1 MHLNEEHAMIFV
13 KFRKRSEADIDLEVS
28 SSFIFG
34 VIVTEYNYITSY
46 YIEMCLYTHTHI
58 QYLGLW
64 IFSLNHLEFQCGEEE
79 FWARISNEHLHIH
92 RKFPTGILWTKLKF
106 QHYWN

>member
-13 KFRKRSEADIDLEVS
+13 KFRKRSEPDIDLGVS

-46 YIEMCLYTHTHI
+46 YTEMCLYTHTLTYNI
-58 QYLGLW
+58 
-64 IFSLNHLEFQCGEEE
+64 
-79 FWARISNEHLHIH
+79 
-92 RKFPTGILWTKLKF
+92 
-106 QHYWN
+106 